1 MLLVVGPSGSGKTTL
16 IQRLQAGQPLQQLH
30 TTVPTVGSNIVD
42 LKIGLAK
49 KTAVTVRELGEW
61 HDDVAHH
68 HSCIH
73 LFIYS
78 LGIYSFIHWAMPS
91 LSQYSSNHSY
101 SFIHSFMSV
110 VPICLT
116 NQILFRIFSF
126 QSFIPS
132 HSFIFVFRVR
142 YINFMRHHQAFVH
155 LLSFFFI

>member
-68 HSCIH
+68 RSCIHLFIGH

-78 LGIYSFIHWAMPS
+78 LGNAIPFSVFIEPFI
-91 LSQYSSNHSY
+91 
-101 SFIHSFMSV
+101 FIHSFFHE
-110 VPICLT
+110 CCT
-116 NQILFRIFSF
+116 YLFDIPDPVQDVLLVIHSL
-126 QSFIPS
+126 SFIY
-132 HSFIFVFRVR
+132 FR
-142 YINFMRHHQAFVH
+142 FPCSVH
-155 LLSFFFI
+155 